1 MAQVVGHASTRDWVM
16 SVSETYSTILRD
28 ITSSKWFTPNPS
40 LVSRC
45 VECIQIHWPTYE
57 VDFPSPALVAHN
69 DAWWMIASP
78 SIGSMK
84 INIKR
89 TIDRWRSA
97 VGPWLVISFHNPLTT
112 VPSEAA
118 R

>member
-1 MAQVVGHASTRDWVM
+1 MGQVVGHASTRHWVM
-16 SVSETYSTILRD
+16 SISETYSAILRE
-28 ITSSKWFTPNPS
+28 ITSSKWFTPNPP

-57 VDFPSPALVAHN
+57 VDLPSPALVAHSSP
-69 DAWWMIASP
+69 WWMIATP

-84 INIKR
+84 VNIKR
-89 TIDRWRSA
+89 MLDRWRSV
-97 VGPWLVISFHNPLTT
+97 VGPWLVISFHNRLTA

-118 R
+118 